1 MAITGNYDTAR
12 LNRKAVTILMGDVFG
27 RTVEQSPGASL
38 SPHFHTTDQFPV
50 MRRRRSGPSP

>member
-12 LNRKAVTILMGDVFG
+12 PNRKAVTILMGDVFG